1 MLTRKCMGWP
11 LSTGG
16 GAAGLD
22 GNHPPLLSLA
32 AWPVGV
38 GECGNRTIS
47 PRTLQ
52 CKQQKLNSHWPRQRR
67 NLLALMKGEDTR
79 AALGSE
85 GKSLGTRASRRAT
98 VRWVPPGLS
107 PVLPI
112 FHQHF
117 TVSFHLL
124 ASISDSWWAFSTWHR
139 SCCSSKERAACSQSL
154 RISGRERLW
163 PDPSLLPGESGAVG
177 GQPGSR
183 NHPFGQ
189 NMGCDRGKGHRET
202 SWKDTNQQ
210 SSIQA
215 VSRVVSPE
223 ENNPGMWI
231 NVTYFT

>member
-67 NLLALMKGEDTR
+67 NLPALMKGEDTR

-124 ASISDSWWAFSTWHR
+124 ASISDGRSPRGIEVAAPAKRELLAPRVYASVAGKDSDRTHRCCQVGGVLWVASLDHVTTLLARTWAV
-139 SCCSSKERAACSQSL
+139 
-154 RISGRERLW
+154 IGGR
-163 PDPSLLPGESGAVG
+163 DTGKLPGKI
-177 GQPGSR
+177 Q
-183 NHPFGQ
+183 
-189 NMGCDRGKGHRET
+189 T
-202 SWKDTNQQ
+202 S
-210 SSIQA
+210 
-215 VSRVVSPE
+215 SPLYKRWTE
-223 ENNPGMWI
+223 
-231 NVTYFT
+231 